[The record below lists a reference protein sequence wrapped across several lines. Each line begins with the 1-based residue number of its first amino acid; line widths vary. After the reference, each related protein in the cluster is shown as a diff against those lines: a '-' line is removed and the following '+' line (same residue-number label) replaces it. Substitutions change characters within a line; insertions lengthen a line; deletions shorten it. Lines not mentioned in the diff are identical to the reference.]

1 MLDTGAPP
9 ESQGFILSQADREKW
24 DARYLGG
31 AYEARVHPSALLAD
45 WASRIEVTGTAPG
58 AIDIACGAGR
68 NALFLARRGWHVDA
82 VDISPVAL
90 GRLRAAAD
98 AAALSVTCV
107 ERNME
112 PASSAM
118 DGIDDRRYSLA
129 LLIRYADTALV
140 EVLPRVLAP
149 GGYLIAEMHLRT
161 DAAVAGPRSPRFR
174 VAPGELRGAAT
185 AFELLYYHEG
195 FVDDPDGRRVALAQ
209 LVGRRRALTTLGALP
224 GPGRS

>member
-1 MLDTGAPP
+1 M
-9 ESQGFILSQADREKW
+9 SQTDRNKW

-45 WASRIEVTGTAPG
+45 WVGRLEVAGAAPR

-90 GRLRAAAD
+90 RRLRAAAD
-98 AAALSVTCV
+98 AAGLSVTCV
-107 ERNME
+107 EEDLE
-112 PASSAM
+112 PDSIALERFN
-118 DGIDDRRYSLA
+118 DRRYQLA

-149 GGYLIAEMHLRT
+149 GGYLIAEMHLQT
-161 DAAVAGPRSPRFR
+161 EAAVAGPG
-174 VAPGELRGAAT
+174 V
-185 AFELLYYHEG
+185 
-195 FVDDPDGRRVALAQ
+195 PDSGW
-209 LVGRRRALTTLGALP
+209 RRANSGEPLP
-224 GPGRS
+224 DSNCFT